1 MNEIYELKMKCHY
14 YDHCLTETKLKEL
27 ENGHTINVL
36 EVKLVFL
43 EKKTQICVRSLKIKK
58 NCFYKPIIAC
68 LNLFVTLHCFS
79 FRILPP
85 QKERNQLV
93 YTK

>member
-1 MNEIYELKMKCHY
+1 MKSFFMNEIYELKMKCHY

-43 EKKTQICVRSLKIKK
+43 EKKNS
-58 NCFYKPIIAC
+58 
-68 LNLFVTLHCFS
+68 NLC
-79 FRILPP
+79 
-85 QKERNQLV
+85 
-93 YTK
+93 

>member
-1 MNEIYELKMKCHY
+1 MMTMKSFFMNEIDELKKKCHY

-43 EKKTQICVRSLKIKK
+43 EKKNSNLCSEFENKQKKIA
-58 NCFYKPIIAC
+58 F
-68 LNLFVTLHCFS
+68 T
-79 FRILPP
+79 
-85 QKERNQLV
+85 NQ
-93 YTK
+93 